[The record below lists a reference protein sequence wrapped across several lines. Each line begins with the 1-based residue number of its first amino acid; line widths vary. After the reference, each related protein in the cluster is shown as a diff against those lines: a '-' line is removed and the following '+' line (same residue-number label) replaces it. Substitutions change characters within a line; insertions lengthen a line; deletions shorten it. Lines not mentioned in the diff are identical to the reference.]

1 MLSAMASPFTLY
13 AIIYSGA
20 CYQSFFGEKTKQSEM
35 LRLQSKNQALKHLR
49 EAMQQANGI
58 VSDEMLLTIS
68 LLAIHGSVRPRL
80 HPRSSLPLY
89 RDNEFYASVEVE
101 RTHLQALR
109 MLVDQRGGLASLA
122 LHGLADMIAM

>member
-1 MLSAMASPFTLY
+1 MHSAMASPFTLY
-13 AIIYSGA
+13 AIIYSGE
-20 CYQSFFGEKTKQSEM
+20 CYRSFFAARTKQSEM
-35 LRLQSKNQALKHLR
+35 LRLQSKNEALRHLR
-49 EAMQQANGI
+49 EAMQKANGV

-89 RDNEFYASVEVE
+89 RDNEFYSSVDVE

-109 MLVDQRGGLASLA
+109 LLVDQRGGLANLG
-122 LHGLADMIAM
+122 LHGLADIIAM